1 MNGGLSMAEMKSGY
15 KMTDIGVIPED
26 WEVKE
31 FNETFSVIPNNSLS
45 RDYLNTQAGE
55 YHDIHYGDVL
65 IKYGALLDAGNT
77 EIPFINKAITDK
89 WVNRRIVT
97 EGDIIMADTAED
109 NTVGKCSE
117 VINVNHKKIVSG
129 LHTFWLHPNE
139 GLFEKGF
146 LGYFMSHS
154 LYHNQLLPLIHGTKV
169 SSVSKNEILG
179 TRVLV
184 PLKNEQTAI
193 ATALSDVDS
202 LISALTKKIEKK
214 KAIKQGL
221 MQQLLTG
228 KKRLL
233 GYKGLALVKN
243 EKMEYPGDWDVVKLG
258 DLCRII
264 TKQTGFDY
272 SATIKPSLR
281 TSRGLGVLPFIQNKD
296 FEGYKINFNT
306 DFYIP
311 KDVAMHF
318 PQILLDEPS
327 LLVSISGRIG
337 NVGYYL
343 SSKLAFIGG
352 AICVAKFWKKEYIPW
367 VMLYLQS
374 SKGQNEIFMNEKAG
388 AQHNIT
394 VEAIRNFR
402 IPMPS
407 MSEQTAI
414 ANILSDC
421 DSEIAALEEKRD
433 KYKEIKQ
440 GMMQQLLTGKIR
452 LIK

>member
-1 MNGGLSMAEMKSGY
+1 MNGELSMVEMKSGY
-15 KMTDIGVIPED
+15 KMTEVGVIPED

-45 RDYLNTQAGE
+45 RDYLNTHAGE

-65 IKYGALLDAGNT
+65 IRYGALLDAGNT

-146 LGYFMSHS
+146 LGYFMNHS

-228 KKRLL
+228 KKRLPGFNDKWKSMLL
-233 GYKGLALVKN
+233 GDIAEVKDGTHQTPQYVKSGGKPFYSVENVTADDFKNVKHISLEEHKALTSNYRIEKGDVLMTRIGSIGCCKYV
-243 EKMEYPGDWDVVKLG
+243 DWDVDASFYV
-258 DLCRII
+258 
-264 TKQTGFDY
+264 
-272 SATIKPSLR
+272 SLA
-281 TSRGLGVLPFIQNKD
+281 LL
-296 FEGYKINFNT
+296 KINEKYDSKFISYLSNIKS
-306 DFYIP
+306 FKEEVMLNSLVFAIPQKINLVNISLIKVYIP
-311 KDVAMHF
+311 T
-318 PQILLDEPS
+318 
-327 LLVSISGRIG
+327 
-337 NVGYYL
+337 
-343 SSKLAFIGG
+343 SK
-352 AICVAKFWKKEYIPW
+352 V
-367 VMLYLQS
+367 
-374 SKGQNEIFMNEKAG
+374 
-388 AQHNIT
+388 
-394 VEAIRNFR
+394 
-402 IPMPS
+402 
-407 MSEQTAI
+407 EQTAI